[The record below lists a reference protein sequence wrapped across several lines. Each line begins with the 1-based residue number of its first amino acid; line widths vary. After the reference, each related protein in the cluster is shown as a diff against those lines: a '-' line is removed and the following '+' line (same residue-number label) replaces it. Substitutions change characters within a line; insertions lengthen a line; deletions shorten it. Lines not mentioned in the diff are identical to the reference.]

1 MARFPNI
8 DRNIRIKVMDVLAGY
23 EGAAVMGNDSRN
35 AADNRLFV
43 EFYRKAVE
51 NPFKSNEAG
60 RPVFD
65 EVDFVK
71 ITVPGD
77 RYSNFESKV
86 TEEHKKRFAGRW
98 ERYKAGLTQAVTG
111 TPLEQWPQMTVGM
124 VASLK
129 AMNVHTVEQLAEM
142 SDQYAQQIMGNHD
155 LRRKAKLFLDAAA
168 GEAVNNKL
176 QSELDKRDVEINQL
190 KEQMAQLLAGQ
201 QQAKSAP
208 KAATKE

>member
-1 MARFPNI
+1 
-8 DRNIRIKVMDVLAGY
+8 
-23 EGAAVMGNDSRN
+23 
-35 AADNRLFV
+35 
-43 EFYRKAVE
+43 
-51 NPFKSNEAG
+51 
-60 RPVFD
+60 
-65 EVDFVK
+65 
-71 ITVPGD
+71 
-77 RYSNFESKV
+77 
-86 TEEHKKRFAGRW
+86 
-98 ERYKAGLTQAVTG
+98 VTG

-176 QSELDKRDVEINQL
+176 QSELDKRDIEINQL